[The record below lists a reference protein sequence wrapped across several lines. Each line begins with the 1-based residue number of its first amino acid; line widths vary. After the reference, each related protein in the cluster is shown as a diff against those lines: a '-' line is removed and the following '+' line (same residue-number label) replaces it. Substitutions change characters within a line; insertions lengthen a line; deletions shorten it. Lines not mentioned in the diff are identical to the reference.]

1 MLLSFYNL
9 GGGRV
14 DKDKELRELVK
25 MIVAVTGVDSID
37 FAKLVIK
44 LAYEKI
50 DRIDKED
57 K

>member
-1 MLLSFYNL
+1 
-9 GGGRV
+9 V
-14 DKDKELRELVK
+14 DKDKELRELVE
-25 MIVAVTGVDSID
+25 MIVAVTGVDTID